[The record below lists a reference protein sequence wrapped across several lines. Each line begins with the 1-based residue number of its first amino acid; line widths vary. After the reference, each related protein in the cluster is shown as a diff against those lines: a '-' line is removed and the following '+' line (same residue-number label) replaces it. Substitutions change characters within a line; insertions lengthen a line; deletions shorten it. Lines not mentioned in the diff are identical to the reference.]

1 MSHFLYEK
9 SLTSKNKL
17 NKTQLK
23 HQLEANENNQNSSDY
38 ILNITLPN
46 MLSG

>member
-1 MSHFLYEK
+1 MW
-9 SLTSKNKL
+9 KNFDFKKQIKQ
-17 NKTQLK
+17 NIVKTY
-23 HQLEANENNQNSSDY
+23 QLEANENNQNSSDY